1 MSIVWD
7 SDDNGF
13 ATCGQDGRAYYFQL
27 YNKDQPISV
36 EYINRDLR
44 FNGVGIYTNKTQDM
58 QEVTKKLLLL
68 DENCLVEVHSNK
80 DIMNKKEENFSS
92 NKNDFNKKEK
102 PKVLIKDENF
112 SNLIYDQDAK
122 LIIVSSLKESAPA
135 IKIARYP
142 SPLDTRDF
150 FSFQANCLG
159 VKAMRTSFDMS
170 NLFTSGKDKC
180 LFFFIINNVT
190 KNDKRDETLET
201 DLILVKKE
209 DLDKEVK
216 ELKSKLDKIDDEI
229 NREKESFAVL
239 KTQLESDKNIND
251 TLLKNEKERFAKEKL
266 DLDQKIDMQRDHF
279 ENELDKLK
287 KEQKEKMDELY
298 VEHEKNKS
306 AKEKDKEK
314 EIENFDKEKSKDSN
328 QVIQVRRRFNEELK
342 TLQENYDKKI
352 SDLNKTIKNLE
363 ERKKNLNKEIEE
375 MLKDRMDRND
385 NEISSKRAELEKL
398 RLKYENF
405 EREFKKKKAEK
416 EADIYQRKELIKA
429 KENKRTK
436 ERSELL
442 TLTQEND
449 KLTKQIQELMNDKRE
464 KDNTIIEKNNI
475 KRELEK
481 ENQELEKFK
490 FVLNYKI
497 KELKHEKD
505 PKENKLQTLEKQA
518 KDMDRVKNYISYFC
532 LFFLQF

>member
-1 MSIVWD
+1 M
-7 SDDNGF
+7 
-13 ATCGQDGRAYYFQL
+13 
-27 YNKDQPISV
+27 
-36 EYINRDLR
+36 
-44 FNGVGIYTNKTQDM
+44 QDM
-58 QEVTKKLLLL
+58 TKKLLLL
-68 DENCLVEVHSNK
+68 DENSLIEVQSNK
-80 DIMNKKEENFSS
+80 EISNKKEDNFTS
-92 NKNDFNKKEK
+92 NKNEVTKKEK
-102 PKVLIKDENF
+102 PKILYKDDNF

-122 LIIVSSLKESAPA
+122 IIIVSSLKESAPA
-135 IKIARYP
+135 IKMARYP
-142 SPLDTRDF
+142 QQLEPRDF
-150 FSFQANCLG
+150 LSFQANCLG
-159 VKAMRTSFDMS
+159 VKAMRASFDMS

-180 LFFFIINNVT
+180 LFFFLLNNVT

-201 DLILVKKE
+201 DLILVKKD

-216 ELKSKLDKIDDEI
+216 ELKGKLDKIDDEI
-229 NREKESFAVL
+229 NREKESFAIL
-239 KTQLESDKNIND
+239 KAQLENDKNIND
-251 TLLKNEKERFAKEKL
+251 NLLKNEKERFAREKS
-266 DLDQKIDMQRDHF
+266 DLDQKIESQRNYF
-279 ENELDKLK
+279 ERELDKLK
-287 KEQKEKMDELY
+287 REQKEKMDELHQ
-298 VEHEKNKS
+298 EHEKNKM

-328 QVIQVRRRFNEELK
+328 QIIQVRRRFNEELK
-342 TLQENYDKKI
+342 TLQDNYEKKI

-363 ERKKNLNKEIEE
+363 EKKKMLNKDIED

-385 NEISSKRAELEKL
+385 NEISIKRAELEKL
-398 RLKYENF
+398 RLKYENH
-405 EREFKKKKAEK
+405 ERDFKKKKAEK
-416 EADIYQRKELIKA
+416 EADIYQRKEQIKA

-436 ERSELL
+436 EKSELS

-449 KLTKQIQELMNDKRE
+449 KLTKQIMELENDKKE

-518 KDMDRVKNYISYFC
+518 KDMDRVIIYIFKT
-532 LFFLQF
+532 FLIYVCFMSSKI

>member
-1 MSIVWD
+1 
-7 SDDNGF
+7 
-13 ATCGQDGRAYYFQL
+13 
-27 YNKDQPISV
+27 
-36 EYINRDLR
+36 
-44 FNGVGIYTNKTQDM
+44 M

-68 DENCLVEVHSNK
+68 DENSLIEVQSNK
-80 DIMNKKEENFSS
+80 EISNKKEENFGT
-92 NKNDFNKKEK
+92 NKNEVNKKEK
-102 PKVLIKDENF
+102 PKILLKDECF

-122 LIIVSSLKESAPA
+122 IILVSSLKESVPA
-135 IKIARYP
+135 IKMARYP
-142 SPLDTRDF
+142 QHLEPKDF
-150 FSFQANCLG
+150 LSFQANCLG

-180 LFFFIINNVT
+180 LFFFLLNNVS

-201 DLILVKKE
+201 DLILVKKD

-216 ELKSKLDKIDDEI
+216 ELKGKLDKIDDEI

-239 KTQLESDKNIND
+239 KAQLENDKNVND
-251 TLLKNEKERFAKEKL
+251 TLLKNEKERFSKEKN
-266 DLDQKIDMQRDHF
+266 DLDQKIDSQRNHF
-279 ENELDKLK
+279 ERELDKLK
-287 KEQKEKMDELY
+287 KEQKEKIDELNQ
-298 VEHEKNKS
+298 EHEKNKQ

-328 QVIQVRRRFNEELK
+328 QIIQVRRRFNEEVK
-342 TLQENYDKKI
+342 FLQENYENKI

-363 ERKKNLNKEIEE
+363 DRKKMLNKEIEE
-375 MLKDRMDRND
+375 MLKDRMDMND
-385 NEISSKRAELEKL
+385 NQISSKRAELEKL

-405 EREFKKKKAEK
+405 EREFKKKKSEK
-416 EADIYQRKELIKA
+416 EADIYQRKEQIKA

-442 TLTQEND
+442 TLTQENE
-449 KLTKQIQELMNDKRE
+449 KLNKQIQELMNDKRE

-518 KDMDRVKNYISYFC
+518 KDMDRVIN
-532 LFFLQF
+532 LFLSFF